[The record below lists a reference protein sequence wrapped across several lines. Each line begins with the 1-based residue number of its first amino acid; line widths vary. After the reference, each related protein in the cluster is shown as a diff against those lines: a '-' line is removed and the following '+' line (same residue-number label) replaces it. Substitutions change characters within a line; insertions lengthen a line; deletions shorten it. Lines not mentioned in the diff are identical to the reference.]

1 MSFDGIV
8 TRALVKELNENI
20 CGGRIDKI
28 YQQEKDEILVHIHNK
43 GENYKLLISVS
54 SNNSRAYLTKI
65 SKLNPDNPPMF
76 CMLLRKHIQGGY
88 ILNIEQFQ
96 LDRVISMD
104 IQSPNEMGE
113 LTVKTLIFELMGK
126 WSNIILIEKSTKKI
140 IDSIKRVPEGVSRI
154 RQILPGLTYEYP
166 PSEKKLN
173 PLNLDKKSFL
183 ERIGDTNKN
192 SQIYKFFYKNYT
204 GLSPLV
210 SREICYRANI
220 NGDNLLSSVSNE
232 EMEKIFLSFSDLIKG
247 VNTNNF
253 TPNIINAKSLGKVFF
268 HALDILQFNHFPKEY
283 DNSMSKILEKF
294 YEKRDMSDRISQKS
308 SSIKKII
315 ETKMERSR
323 NKLLKQKKELVEA
336 QKRDIYK
343 IYADLISANIYKIDR
358 GIKEINLEN
367 FYDEN
372 SEVISIPLDV
382 KLSPSQNAQKYYK
395 KYAKLK
401 NAAKLLDQQIP
412 QTEEEISY
420 LENVMIGI
428 ENCTDTTELDEIK
441 EELFNEGYIKS
452 NPRNKKKKETVVSK
466 PYHFI
471 SSDGIDIFVGKNN
484 KQNDYL
490 TLKFA
495 NREDLWLH
503 GKNIPGSHVII
514 RFNENIP
521 ETTIIEGA
529 TLAAYFS
536 RGKNSQNVSV
546 DYTLKKYVK
555 KPKGSKPGMVIY
567 ENYKTIYVNPDKDII
582 EKMKR
587 AE

>member
-1 MSFDGIV
+1 
-8 TRALVKELNENI
+8 
-20 CGGRIDKI
+20 
-28 YQQEKDEILVHIHNK
+28 
-43 GENYKLLISVS
+43 
-54 SNNSRAYLTKI
+54 
-65 SKLNPDNPPMF
+65 
-76 CMLLRKHIQGGY
+76 
-88 ILNIEQFQ
+88 
-96 LDRVISMD
+96 
-104 IQSPNEMGE
+104 
-113 LTVKTLIFELMGK
+113 
-126 WSNIILIEKSTKKI
+126 
-140 IDSIKRVPEGVSRI
+140 
-154 RQILPGLTYEYP
+154 
-166 PSEKKLN
+166 
-173 PLNLDKKSFL
+173 
-183 ERIGDTNKN
+183 
-192 SQIYKFFYKNYT
+192 
-204 GLSPLV
+204 
-210 SREICYRANI
+210 
-220 NGDNLLSSVSNE
+220 
-232 EMEKIFLSFSDLIKG
+232 
-247 VNTNNF
+247 
-253 TPNIINAKSLGKVFF
+253 
-268 HALDILQFNHFPKEY
+268 
-283 DNSMSKILEKF
+283 MSKILEKF
-294 YEKRDMSDRISQKS
+294 YEKRDISDRISQKS

-343 IYADLISANIYKIDR
+343 IYADLISANIYKIDK

-428 ENCTDTTELDEIK
+428 ENCTDITELDEIK

-452 NPRNKKKKETVVSK
+452 NPRNKKKKETIVSK